1 MTDKILKKHV
11 FVMRDFDGK
20 DINELVLEMPSP
32 CTFKEGK
39 DAFIAFLVK
48 HMDEPLSTLQSSAES
63 ILNEWHEQ
71 KKFPDGAFFFM
82 KANNDSCFRVSYMY
96 KKVT

>member
-20 DINELVLEMPSP
+20 DINEIELEMPSP

-48 HMDEPLSTLQSSAES
+48 HMDEPLSTL
-63 ILNEWHEQ
+63 
-71 KKFPDGAFFFM
+71 
-82 KANNDSCFRVSYMY
+82 
-96 KKVT
+96 